1 MIDLSNAQFLGRA
14 VARSDGRGPDMGEYA
29 LVDGART
36 YYEVR
41 GQGEPL
47 VLLHGGGV
55 TADSW
60 SAQIPALAERF
71 RVYAPERRGHGR
83 TPDVA
88 GPVSSGLL
96 AADTVALLEQL
107 GTGPVHLVGWSAGG
121 TVALRVA
128 LSRPDLVR
136 KLVLISTGISRDG
149 STPADLALV
158 HGSNEEELAALF
170 RPQYEPLS
178 PDGPEH
184 FPVVFAKWLRMW
196 REEPDIELS
205 ALAGLPMPVLVMQGD
220 DDGVR
225 VEHSAAVAAALP
237 DAQLAVV
244 PGTSHAL
251 PLEKP
256 ELVNRLLLDFL
267 AEEQPR
273 RLFPLGAISG

>member
-1 MIDLSNAQFLGRA
+1 MIDLSVAQ
-14 VARSDGRGPDMGEYA
+14 VDESNRSGEYGMGQYTTVNG
-29 LVDGART
+29 LRT
-36 YYEVR
+36 YYEMH
-41 GQGEPL
+41 GEGDPL

-60 SAQIPALAERF
+60 FAQIPALAEQF

-83 TPDVA
+83 TPDVE
-88 GPVSSGLL
+88 GPVTTDIM
-96 AADTVALLEQL
+96 ADDTVAFLETL

-121 TVALRVA
+121 TVALRLA
-128 LSRPDLVR
+128 LRRPDLVR
-136 KLVLISTGISRDG
+136 KLVLIGTGLRRDA

-158 HGSNEEELAALF
+158 HGSDTDGLAAMF

-205 ALAGLPMPVLVMQGD
+205 ALAGLPMPTLVMQGD

-225 VEHSAAVAAALP
+225 VEHSAAVATALP

-244 PGTSHAL
+244 PGTTHAL

-256 ELVNRLLLDFL
+256 ALVNQLLLDFL
-267 AEEQPR
+267 AEDRTPKY
-273 RLFPLGAISG
+273 FPLGALGG

>member
-1 MIDLSNAQFLGRA
+1 MA
-14 VARSDGRGPDMGEYA
+14 GEYVTA
-29 LVDGART
+29 NGLRT
-36 YYEVR
+36 YYEV
-41 GQGEPL
+41 QGDGAPV

-60 SAQIPALAERF
+60 YAQLPALAEHF

-83 TPDVA
+83 TPDVE
-88 GPVSSGLL
+88 GPVSTELM
-96 AADTVALLEQL
+96 AEDTIALLETL

-121 TVALRVA
+121 TVAIRLALR
-128 LSRPDLVR
+128 RPDLVR
-136 KLVLISTGISRDG
+136 KLVILSSGVSRDG
-149 STPADLALV
+149 ATDADAAMVHEGAEALA
-158 HGSNEEELAALF
+158 EMF

-184 FPVVFAKWLRMW
+184 FPVVFAKWLEMW
-196 REEPDIELS
+196 RAEPDI
-205 ALAGLPMPVLVMQGD
+205 GLPALSGLRMPVLVMQGD

-225 VEHSAAVAAALP
+225 VEHSAAMATAIP

-256 ELVNRLLLDFL
+256 ALVNRLLLDFL
-267 AEEQPR
+267 ADEQPPKF
-273 RLFPLGAISG
+273 LPLGALDQQR